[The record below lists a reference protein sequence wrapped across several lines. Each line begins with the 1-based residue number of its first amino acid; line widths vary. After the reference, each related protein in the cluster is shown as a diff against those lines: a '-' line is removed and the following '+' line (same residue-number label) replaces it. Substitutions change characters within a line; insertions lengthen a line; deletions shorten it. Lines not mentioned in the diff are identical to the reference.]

1 MAATVW
7 VPLTIGVLSVVGV
20 IVTAWFKR
28 RSDRD
33 TKEIEARR
41 VESEV
46 RNADVEVLRTTM
58 VEMRAFYQDRTD
70 RLERRFE
77 SLKAEVRSYQREL
90 TVRDDHIGVLEQWIW
105 DQKPPPPP
113 PRPRA
118 VESDGVSTAA
128 SPSVDDA
135 V

>member
-70 RLERRFE
+70 RLERRFD
-77 SLKAEVRSYQREL
+77 SLKAEVRLYQREL

-113 PRPRA
+113 SRPRVA
-118 VESDGVSTAA
+118 GDSVATAA
-128 SPSVDDA
+128 SPA
-135 V
+135 GPE